1 MNVER
6 MPADET
12 QEDFPADLVAYLD
25 GELDADQ
32 ARAVEDR
39 LSRDAEYRRQ
49 LRELQQT
56 WDLLDQLPTA
66 EVDDRFTQT
75 TLAMVAVSAAEDVD
89 QAQQRQVSTRRRW
102 WWIGSMAAA
111 VAFVIGYAAVS
122 LVVSRENRRLLR
134 DLPVIQRLDEYRY
147 ADSVEFLRLLE
158 REGIFAEDEIPHEI

>member
-89 QAQQRQVSTRRRW
+89 QAQQRQVHTRRRW
-102 WWIGSMAAA
+102 WWTRSLAAA

>member
-1 MNVER
+1 MNAER

-25 GELDADQ
+25 GELDAEQ
-32 ARAVEDR
+32 TRAVEDR
-39 LSRDAEYRRQ
+39 LSQDADYRRQ
-49 LRELQQT
+49 LRGLQQT

-66 EVDDRFTQT
+66 EVDETFTQT
-75 TLAMVAVSAAEDVD
+75 TLAMVAVSAAEDVE
-89 QAQQRQVSTRRRW
+89 QAQQRQLETRRRW
-102 WWIGSMAAA
+102 WWTGSLAAA
-111 VAFVIGYAAVS
+111 VAFAIGYAGVS
-122 LVVSRENRRLLR
+122 MVVSRENRQLLR

>member
-32 ARAVEDR
+32 TRAVEDR

-102 WWIGSMAAA
+102 WWTGSLAAA

-122 LVVSRENRRLLR
+122 MVVSRENRRLLR

>member
-89 QAQQRQVSTRRRW
+89 QAQQRQVHTRRRW
-102 WWIGSMAAA
+102 WWTGSLAAA